1 MTYEERVQE
10 LIEEGLD
17 SGDAQAVV
25 YAEDLQ
31 G

>member
-17 SGDAQAVV
+17 RGDAQAVV
-25 YAEDLQ
+25 DAEDLQ